1 MAKAV
6 PPNDPRKLAASKG
19 RPPGAAAPGTAAP
32 LDEAQ
37 IARIAEKRR
46 EAEALLASQNY
57 EAAGQILLR
66 LARLPQEEVRE
77 TAAWARQQLLR
88 VRKQMGTP
96 AEVSDSVAL
105 APKTAAGAPDAAS
118 TSTGDASPAGSTP
131 SSESS
136 GSAAE
141 SRAGESLANRVK
153 QLATSPLAA
162 ISGVACIAFLVG
174 FLVTAAAVRPP
185 TATLVFEVEEM
196 ARGKEVGLGIDGRLH
211 EVDTLEQS
219 MKVSPGRQTIAVTEG
234 RKEWAALE
242 LDLASGDIRTLRVVW
257 REGHPEVHLLG
268 TDDSVLA
275 KSLVPRPLPPPPA
288 DKPVTPK
295 TDAARTVP
303 NPQPQRSSAPTPM
316 PTPPA
321 NSPSPG
327 TDASRRDDAAIVT
340 AIFHKSMGLANF
352 NITSFETNP
361 PRNLL
366 INQSSQIPK
375 GRLQILSATLSPEGI
390 DYEQFAL
397 LKDAHSLGMLTLVG
411 EWTGDEIKVLVGHPA
426 LRSFT
431 QSAIGGRVP
440 PGAATIKTLRRSRA
454 APHLAQMPVL
464 SQVNLNGLSF
474 TDDDLDLLKK
484 VRDLQGLG
492 FASDELTPRGLA
504 TLSELPRLGTLYLR
518 TMDPD
523 ADGFSDE
530 KLEILGRA
538 FRLHV
543 LTLEGG
549 TATGAG
555 FRKLDAR
562 NLQYLTLQR
571 FPALKDEGIQAIA
584 SFCKALTTIHINV
597 PQPGVEHV
605 ASSLTNDSL
614 KAFQGLEHLRS
625 IRIQSAAGITDEGVA
640 ALVDAPVTMLDLS
653 GCSIG
658 DGAAESLSKMK
669 LEYLW
674 LERTQIGD
682 ETCRAI
688 SRLPLRQLLISNTKV
703 TDAGMTHLKEIKTLE
718 TVDVRQTEVTQ
729 QAVDALKAANT
740 RITIMSGR

>member
-66 LARLPQEEVRE
+66 LARLPQEEIRE

-141 SRAGESLANRVK
+141 SPAGESLANRVK

-242 LDLASGDIRTLRVVW
+242 LDLASGDIRTLRVVL
-257 REGHPEVHLLG
+257 RDGHPEVHLLG

-275 KSLVPRPLPPPPA
+275 KSLTPRPLPPPPP
-288 DKPVTPK
+288 DKPAAPVESPK
-295 TDAARTVP
+295 P
-303 NPQPQRSSAPTPM
+303 
-316 PTPPA
+316 
-321 NSPSPG
+321 
-327 TDASRRDDAAIVT
+327 
-340 AIFHKSMGLANF
+340 
-352 NITSFETNP
+352 ETNP
-361 PRNLL
+361 VPKPAAPGIRTPETKPTTGSPSEPQNDSVLATSLFRKGGPGTYVGVRRLEGRNPKFFNANTAEQLPPSPYEITQVAL
-366 INQSSQIPK
+366 VDGGVGEAEFKGLREAPFLQS
-375 GRLQILSATLSPEGI
+375 
-390 DYEQFAL
+390 
-397 LKDAHSLGMLTLVG
+397 LTLMG
-411 EWTGDEIKVLVGHPA
+411 SEWTGDELKPLRGHPT
-426 LRSFT
+426 LMSFT
-431 QSAIGGRVP
+431 LRPRGSTFTNLKPTLAI
-440 PGAATIKTLRRSRA
+440 
-454 APHLAQMPVL
+454 PHLAECPGLLVINIESATVSDDDIETLKGHRRLQNL
-464 SQVNLNGLSF
+464 SIAADALTSRGLS
-474 TDDDLDLLKK
+474 T
-484 VRDLQGLG
+484 
-492 FASDELTPRGLA
+492 LA
-504 TLSELPRLGTLYLR
+504 TFPQLLLLNLR
-518 TMDPD
+518 WMDPEIS
-523 ADGFSDE
+523 GVTDE
-530 KLEILGRA
+530 QIGLLSGMMQ
-538 FRLHV
+538 LQS
-543 LTLEGG
+543 LSLEGG
-549 TATGAG
+549 RTATGAG
-555 FRKLDAR
+555 FEKVEIAAL
-562 NLQYLTLQR
+562 NSLSLSR
-571 FPALKDEGIQAIA
+571 FPALNDEGIRAIVAGFPRLSHLSLNDWNPAQGGAQVGSAVTNA
-584 SFCKALTTIHINV
+584 SLETLVELRPLHRLIIH
-597 PQPGVEHV
+597 
-605 ASSLTNDSL
+605 
-614 KAFQGLEHLRS
+614 
-625 IRIQSAAGITDEGVA
+625 SAEGITNEGMPHIA
-640 ALVDAPVTMLDLS
+640 KMTGLDWLDLS
-653 GCSIG
+653 GCPLG
-658 DGAAESLSKMK
+658 DAAAEPLAKLKLVTLKLS
-669 LEYLW
+669 
-674 LERTQIGD
+674 RTQVGD
-682 ETCRAI
+682 QSCKGIASMSQLVTLFLDSTQVTDDGIA
-688 SRLPLRQLLISNTKV
+688 RLKSMKQLRQLS
-703 TDAGMTHLKEIKTLE
+703 
-718 TVDVRQTEVTQ
+718 VRQTAVTRE
-729 QAVDALKAANT
+729 AVDALKAELPMLNVNF
-740 RITIMSGR
+740 GP